1 MARQVRGL
9 VIIKLRIGANFQD
22 GSCSFSVWAPH
33 HNEVTLLI
41 GEERQ
46 QFKMMQ
52 AENGYWALTCDGMKP
67 NSPYLYKLDGKVVK
81 PDPASHFQ
89 PTGVFGPSAVID
101 HEAFK
106 WSDDGW
112 SGLDL
117 EDLVFYELHV
127 GTFTPE
133 GTFKSLMSRI
143 KELSE
148 FGVNAVELMPVS
160 QFSGS
165 RNWGYD
171 GVFPFAVQN
180 SYGNPD
186 DLKMLVDECH
196 FRKVAL
202 FIDLVY
208 NHVGPEGNCLNDYGP
223 YFPSSSK
230 GRWGPNVNL
239 DGTLS
244 SEVRNYFLENT
255 LHWFSHYHLD
265 GIRLDAVLT
274 IHDNSQKHFLQ
285 ELNQAVKSYSKQ
297 TGKKLHLVAEL
308 GGCNEPKVL
317 TPIQRG
323 GFGFDAQWLED
334 FQHALFVQLTGEKK
348 GYYQLYTNINDLI
361 ESITDAYVYIG
372 NDLDSKRRSSDESFL
387 WIPSSKFI
395 VFSQNHDQ
403 IGNRLLGDRLIS
415 ITGFEGAKLAIGMV
429 MLSPYI
435 PLFFMG
441 EEYGETA
448 PFLFFT
454 DYSNNELKDAVREG
468 RKKEFAD
475 FHWQGEVP
483 DPQSLETF
491 DKSKINW
498 NLRSMETGKKMAG
511 FFKTLIEIRKNLLLF
526 HSNADRQIKQINA
539 KNEKILFIK
548 KENEN
553 SEAVIIANFTCRQT
567 SYLFPFENGTYKKI
581 LDSAEVA
588 WNGPG
593 PSLPISASYSDS
605 HVIQGFNF
613 AVFLKST
620 SEEGDKIG

>member
-1 MARQVRGL
+1 M
-9 VIIKLRIGANFQD
+9 RIGANFEG
-22 GSCSFSVWAPH
+22 GSCSFSVWAPY
-33 HNEVTLLI
+33 HNDVTLLL
-41 GEERQ
+41 GEE
-46 QFKMMQ
+46 KHELGMAK
-52 AENGYWALTCDGMKP
+52 AENAYWTLTYDGIKP
-67 NSPYLYKLDGKVVK
+67 NSSYLYKLDGKVVK

-89 PTGVFGPSAVID
+89 PTGVFGPSSVID

-106 WSDDGW
+106 WSDGGW
-112 SGLDL
+112 TGLDL
-117 EDLVFYELHV
+117 KDLIFYELHV

-133 GTFKSLMSRI
+133 GTFKSLISRI

-148 FGVNAVELMPVS
+148 FGINAIELMPVS

-186 DLKMLVDECH
+186 DLKMLVNECH
-196 FRKVAL
+196 FRNVAL
-202 FIDLVY
+202 FIDFVY

-223 YFPSSSK
+223 YFPSGSS
-230 GRWGPNVNL
+230 GLWGPNVNL
-239 DGTLS
+239 DGPLS
-244 SEVRNYFLENT
+244 NEVRNYFLENT

-274 IHDNSQKHFLQ
+274 MHDNSENHFLR
-285 ELNQAVKSYSKQ
+285 ELNQAVKSYSGQ

-317 TPIQRG
+317 TPVQRG

-361 ESITDAYVYIG
+361 ESLTEAYVYIG
-372 NDLDSKRRSSDESFL
+372 NYFGSKRRSSDESFL
-387 WIPSSKFI
+387 WIPSFKLI

-415 ITGFEGAKLAIGMV
+415 ITGIEGAKLAAGMV
-429 MLSPYI
+429 MLSPYV

-454 DYSNNELKDAVREG
+454 DYSDNELKDAVREG

-483 DPQSLETF
+483 DPQNNETF
-491 DKSKINW
+491 VKSKLNW
-498 NLRSMETGKKMAG
+498 QKRYMDTGKKMAG
-511 FFKTLIEIRKNLLLF
+511 FFKALIELRKNLLLF
-526 HSNADRQIKQINA
+526 HSNVDRQIKQIIA

-548 KENEN
+548 KGNEN
-553 SEAVIIANFTCRQT
+553 SEAVIIANFMRQQT
-567 SYLFPFENGTYKKI
+567 SYIFPFEDGTYRKI

-593 PSLPISASYSDS
+593 SSLPISACFGDS

-620 SEEGDKIG
+620 NKEGDKIG